1 MLPMLRSPDM
11 FVHELGELESETTS
25 SSSQSGF
32 GLPELGGVDVLLLF
46 LQFQQLLLFVILFVK
61 LPNGYLLW
69 KGADPHL
76 QEKKEF
82 IPPWSMA

>member
-1 MLPMLRSPDM
+1 MLSMLRSPDM
-11 FVHELGELESETTS
+11 FVHELGELKSETTS
-25 SSSQSGF
+25 GSSQSGF

-61 LPNGYLLW
+61 LPNGYLLR

>member
-1 MLPMLRSPDM
+1 MLPMLRPPDM

-25 SSSQSGF
+25 GSSSQSGF

-61 LPNGYLLW
+61 LPNGYLLR

-76 QEKKEF
+76 QGKKMWF
-82 IPPWSMA
+82 VP